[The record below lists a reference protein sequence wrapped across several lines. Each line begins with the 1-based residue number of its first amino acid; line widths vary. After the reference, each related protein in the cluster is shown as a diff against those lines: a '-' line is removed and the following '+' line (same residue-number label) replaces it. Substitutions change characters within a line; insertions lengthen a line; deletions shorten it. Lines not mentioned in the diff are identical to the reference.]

1 MDSVTQSAQISSSDG
16 QNSAAKE
23 SKQPGKKSNRIYF
36 MLFYFIFILLER
48 SFI

>member
-23 SKQPGKKSNRIYF
+23 SKQPGKKSNRI
-36 MLFYFIFILLER
+36 LFYFILFLER